1 MGNSYAG
8 QLRNARFEEVLHNS
22 IEASL
27 RSNTVVPR
35 PVFSQLYL
43 DTEHPLAQGSRLYEC
58 INTLASHLYSIEYVS
73 GSVSVS
79 SDRTENEDGDDE
91 DGSESNSPP
100 IPYQLK
106 PPPEGCC
113 TADGFCQ
120 AGRDVRLSSLAL
132 DPLDVPPGFTLV
144 GVKSPSLPETML
156 VCAVDRRFLPDERGH
171 NALLGFSGNCMGC
184 GEKGFCYFTEF
195 SNHINLKLSTQP
207 KKQNHLKYHLYRNN
221 QGVLVKGAPICWR
234 GQEGRMRQIGSSPSV
249 GHLTS
254 DEQNLPSHTP
264 GIYTAE
270 SHVEPIGLP
279 QIADITHSLTN
290 GTPAVP
296 SSQPLLNQSGPGRP
310 TVTGP
315 HANAGPPKKRHKGW
329 SPESPANTLPEN
341 VVKSPP
347 SSSAISV
354 LSLSSGMASG
364 SKSETA
370 AVLITSQ
377 GSSTPL
383 SPPGLSVTVPDQ
395 LLQTCSLQPVIFKGH
410 GVLPQLTGSVS
421 EVLVSSLLQTC
432 YMSSQTLP
440 RVYQH
445 YGPSPIQ
452 PLSAEMQILL
462 TVYYLVQLGPD
473 QVPLIEDLE
482 QIFMRSWRESH
493 LSEIR
498 QYQQPQTPATQ
509 GKHYNIETSSTL
521 PGLPQHLSLPPHSQ
535 QPVTPGQLPW
545 LAQLAASS
553 CGEGVVVLGEQ
564 MGSLAQGLQQTFR
577 RLMEGQLKNTNYV
590 VIIVTGPGQE
600 TQSCV
605 VVTGKH
611 QCRALGESM
620 FSPSEGLKEINHQ
633 LSTGVAQELINYCNS
648 LGQDGDLDS
657 LLDSATVDSNEP
669 SHLSSSQESAEYTRL
684 KNTHSPKDTYSLK
697 NSQTSCVKDSPS
709 LKERAS
715 SPKDTCSEY
724 SIEWHEVRPIQLA
737 VARKLLSHVCA
748 IADSSTQNLD
758 LGSFDRVSFLI
769 LVPPSEVTFHQT
781 VLHLWTSGVLQE
793 LGGLDQECVSQQEA
807 ERYVVRMDQSA
818 QARIDTLIQEAHSNS
833 YTLYILVHDHAHWD
847 ISSASYSSS
856 DTGLGLVDQL
866 LNSRQ
871 VSDTQNILILHV
883 TSFPFVLQTQYTRIS
898 PYNEIH
904 WPSAFSNDV
913 DLYHERMRYFGV
925 SELLE
930 STRAGSTLPL
940 MRYDSS
946 FESMA
951 SALEERFPKLHSAVI
966 RTTVL
971 IQHYCV
977 ALMAASGRISGS
989 HDLDKHTS
997 LETLETVQSLLTA
1010 AQQCPAHHGHMVLLR
1025 IPSLSLAAWAHRRL
1039 SRVRRQLGLEENFEI
1054 ILGNPS
1060 QPLHIGQTF
1069 TEQIKTWLKILDDD
1083 WVPRTYLEL
1092 DALPCILIL
1101 SGAEPLGE
1109 SLPRS
1114 LKYCDLRV
1122 ISCSYLQRT
1131 TIEQELGLAAYL
1143 VKAES
1148 RPPDNPSAGSD
1159 LLGSDAEKLSS
1170 TDNEEEEGQEN
1181 GDSPV
1186 STIQQPLSCQD
1197 SGTLEP
1203 IATRS
1208 TTSPNLQKG
1217 SMDSIQSPSQL
1228 QTQLQP
1234 QTPSHSLPYPTP
1246 QHQMHTQ
1253 VQRYSQAQYMAQL
1266 QPQTQVQSP
1275 NGLLSQSNSQPYVQ
1289 TFPQYQF
1296 LSQIQTLHPQP
1307 LPPVHSGRQ
1316 HSKSTSSG
1324 SLSPQASSP
1333 YRSCSWA
1340 RGVIRPPSVLLPR
1353 ALYDIITASDSS
1365 GLSRCTSFLPHMSV
1379 AWASSFRPLLSKM
1392 MTCTEQS
1399 LYYRQWTVPR
1409 ACHMDSSNC
1418 TEGRGDNFHPRR
1430 LLLSGPPQVGK
1441 TGAYLHFLGILSR
1454 MLIRLMEVD
1463 IYDEEDINCSD
1474 PVEGV
1479 QYHHPNTPWP
1489 NPDIM
1494 RTMPFDYTIHDPKY
1508 DDISIVYCPGYKP
1521 SAEGNLVQQEDVY
1534 LRRRTSRIKLSKYA
1548 AYNTYHHCEQC
1559 HQYLGINPRYQ
1570 VYESTLHA
1578 FTFTHLLLGEEIQ
1591 LYFIIPKSK
1600 EQYFSFSQSG
1610 GQLESMRLP
1619 LTSDRSPDCIKSP
1632 IFTPT
1637 TGRHEH
1643 GLFNLY
1649 HAMEGASHLHILVV
1663 KEYEMAVY
1671 KKYWPNHIMLVLP
1684 TVFNGA
1690 GIGAAHF
1697 LIKELSYHNLELER
1711 SRQLEGG
1718 GQPGEVW
1725 PFIILADDSCVMW
1738 NTVDLDARNGP
1749 AEHAVSLKRVLQ
1761 HMEACPDLT
1770 HYGLCGIR
1778 KWSSCG
1784 LAAGNRQREP
1794 FSRGHLHDF
1803 LLLNVDRSQN
1813 IQYDQNR
1820 FTCHDVD
1827 FTLRIH
1833 SAGLLI
1839 CRFNN
1844 FSVMKKQIAIGGYRT
1859 FIIKTKMTD
1868 VPTSVGPS
1876 QYICAPDSKHLF
1888 LATPAQ
1894 LLLEKY
1900 LRHTSHKLFPLSI
1913 KNYTHPVL
1921 SVDCYLNLGPE
1932 VTVCFVSSRPHS
1944 INIST
1949 TGLLFS
1955 GLLLCF
1961 TDSFVTPGFLKKFT
1975 FLKGATLC
1983 VISADR
1989 SSLRQTVGRLE
2000 LEEEWRFR
2008 LSDEFQTANAKE
2020 DRPLVFLTGKH
2031 I

>member
-43 DTEHPLAQGSRLYEC
+43 DTEHPLAQ
-58 INTLASHLYSIEYVS
+58 
-73 GSVSVS
+73 
-79 SDRTENEDGDDE
+79 ENEDGDDE

-171 NALLGFSGNCMGC
+171 NALLGETETKTACFQWNCMGC

-234 GQEGRMRQIGSSPSV
+234 GQ
-249 GHLTS
+249 
-254 DEQNLPSHTP
+254 
-264 GIYTAE
+264 AE

-354 LSLSSGMASG
+354 LSLS
-364 SKSETA
+364 SETA

-498 QYQQPQTPATQ
+498 QYQQPQTP
-509 GKHYNIETSSTL
+509 
-521 PGLPQHLSLPPHSQ
+521 HLSLPPHSQ

-669 SHLSSSQESAEYTRL
+669 SHLS
-684 KNTHSPKDTYSLK
+684 K
-697 NSQTSCVKDSPS
+697 
-709 LKERAS
+709 
-715 SPKDTCSEY
+715 Y

-1181 GDSPV
+1181 
-1186 STIQQPLSCQD
+1186 D

-1203 IATRS
+1203 I
-1208 TTSPNLQKG
+1208 
-1217 SMDSIQSPSQL
+1217 
-1228 QTQLQP
+1228 
-1234 QTPSHSLPYPTP
+1234 
-1246 QHQMHTQ
+1246 
-1253 VQRYSQAQYMAQL
+1253 
-1266 QPQTQVQSP
+1266 
-1275 NGLLSQSNSQPYVQ
+1275 
-1289 TFPQYQF
+1289 
-1296 LSQIQTLHPQP
+1296 IQTLHPQP

-1463 IYDEEDINCSD
+1463 IYDEEDINCS
-1474 PVEGV
+1474 EYTGV

-1784 LAAGNRQREP
+1784 LAGQGEP

>member
-8 QLRNARFEEVLHNS
+8 QLRTTRFEEVLHNS

-27 RSNTVVPR
+27 RSNTVIPR

-43 DTEHPLAQGSRLYEC
+43 ETEQSLAHDGGLS
-58 INTLASHLYSIEYVS
+58 
-73 GSVSVS
+73 
-79 SDRTENEDGDDE
+79 RTENDDEDDE
-91 DGSESNSPP
+91 DGSETNSPP
-100 IPYQLK
+100 IPYQMK
-106 PPPEGCC
+106 PPPDGCC
-113 TADGFCQ
+113 TTDGFCQ
-120 AGRDVRLSSLAL
+120 AGRDLRLSSMTS
-132 DPLDVPPGFTLV
+132 DSLDVPPGFLLV
-144 GVKSPSLPETML
+144 GIKSPSLPETLL
-156 VCAVDRRFLPDERGH
+156 VCAVDRRFLPDERGRH
-171 NALLGFSGNCMGC
+171 ALLGFSGNCTGC
-184 GEKGFCYFTEF
+184 GEKGFRYFTEF

-207 KKQNHLKYHLYRNN
+207 KKQKHLKYHLYRNN
-221 QGVLVKGAPICWR
+221 QGALVKGAPICWR
-234 GQEGRMRQIGSSPSV
+234 GHGKSIVSIAF
-249 GHLTS
+249 
-254 DEQNLPSHTP
+254 TP
-264 GIYTAE
+264 TGKCPE
-270 SHVEPIGLP
+270 
-279 QIADITHSLTN
+279 HS
-290 GTPAVP
+290 
-296 SSQPLLNQSGPGRP
+296 
-310 TVTGP
+310 
-315 HANAGPPKKRHKGW
+315 
-329 SPESPANTLPEN
+329 
-341 VVKSPP
+341 
-347 SSSAISV
+347 
-354 LSLSSGMASG
+354 MASG
-364 SKSETA
+364 CHHVFISCICLH
-370 AVLITSQ
+370 LIDT
-377 GSSTPL
+377 
-383 SPPGLSVTVPDQ
+383 
-395 LLQTCSLQPVIFKGH
+395 GH
-410 GVLPQLTGSVS
+410 GSLPQLTGNVS
-421 EVLVSSLLQTC
+421 EVLVSSLLQSC
-432 YMSSQTLP
+432 YLSSQVLP

-452 PLSAEMQILL
+452 PLSTEMQILL

-498 QYQQPQTPATQ
+498 QYQQPQTP
-509 GKHYNIETSSTL
+509 
-521 PGLPQHLSLPPHSQ
+521 SQ
-535 QPVTPGQLPW
+535 QPLTPSQLPW

-564 MGSLAQGLQQTFR
+564 IRSLAQGLEQTFS
-577 RLMEGQLKNTNYV
+577 RLMEGRLKNTNYV
-590 VIIVTGPGQE
+590 VIIVTA
-600 TQSCV
+600 CIFV
-605 VVTGKH
+605 CAAGKH
-611 QCRALGESM
+611 QCRALAETM
-620 FSPSEGLKEINHQ
+620 YSPCEGLKEINHQ
-633 LSTGVAQELINYCNS
+633 LSTGVAQELIHFCNS
-648 LGQDGDLDS
+648 LGQGDNDKVS
-657 LLDSATVDSNEP
+657 KAHTAQKIHSHTVRKT
-669 SHLSSSQESAEYTRL
+669 HTVL
-684 KNTHSPKDTYSLK
+684 KRELRVPKTPV
-697 NSQTSCVKDSPS
+697 QW
-709 LKERAS
+709 R
-715 SPKDTCSEY
+715 
-724 SIEWHEVRPIQLA
+724 EVRSIQLA

-769 LVPPSEVTFHQT
+769 LVPPSEVTFQQT
-781 VLHLWTSGVLQE
+781 VLHVRSSGVLQE
-793 LGGLDQECVSQQEA
+793 LGTLDQECASQREA
-807 ERYVVRMDQSA
+807 EHYVVKMDQSA
-818 QARIDTLIQEAHSNS
+818 QAQIDNLIQEAQSNT

-847 ISSASYSSS
+847 ISSASYNTS
-856 DTGLGLVDQL
+856 DSGSGLVDQL
-866 LNSRQ
+866 LNSRR
-871 VSDTQNILILHV
+871 VRDAPNILILHV
-883 TSFPFVLQTQYTRIS
+883 TSFPFALQTQYTRIS

-913 DLYHERMRYFGV
+913 DLYHEKTRYFGV

-930 STRAGSTLPL
+930 STRSGSSLPL
-940 MRYDSS
+940 MRHDSS

-989 HDLDKHTS
+989 HNLHKHTS
-997 LETLETVQSLLTA
+997 VETLEIVQSLLTA
-1010 AQQCPAHHGHMVLLR
+1010 AQQCPARHGHMVLLR
-1025 IPSLSLAAWAHRRL
+1025 IPSLALAAWAHRRL
-1039 SRVRRQLGLEENFEI
+1039 SKVRRQLGLEESFEI
-1054 ILGNPS
+1054 ILGNPN
-1060 QPLHIGQTF
+1060 QPLNIGQTF
-1069 TEQIKTWLKILDDD
+1069 TDQIKTWQQIQDSE
-1083 WVPRTYLEL
+1083 WIPRTYLEL
-1092 DALPCILIL
+1092 EALPCILIL

-1131 TIEQELGLAAYL
+1131 TLEQELGLAAYL
-1143 VKAES
+1143 VKEES
-1148 RPPDNPSAGSD
+1148 RPPHDPGPGSD
-1159 LLGSDAEKLSS
+1159 LLESDAEKLSS
-1170 TDNEEEEGQEN
+1170 TDNEEEEEGQEN
-1181 GDSPV
+1181 EDSPL
-1186 STIQQPLSCQD
+1186 SSSQQLQSCPDSGALDPLSAQ
-1197 SGTLEP
+1197 P
-1203 IATRS
+1203 V
-1208 TTSPNLQKG
+1208 
-1217 SMDSIQSPSQL
+1217 SQL
-1228 QTQLQP
+1228 QTPSP
-1234 QTPSHSLPYPTP
+1234 Q
-1246 QHQMHTQ
+1246 
-1253 VQRYSQAQYMAQL
+1253 A
-1266 QPQTQVQSP
+1266 
-1275 NGLLSQSNSQPYVQ
+1275 
-1289 TFPQYQF
+1289 
-1296 LSQIQTLHPQP
+1296 QP
-1307 LPPVHSGRQ
+1307 LPPTQSRRQ

-1324 SLSPQASSP
+1324 SLSPRSSSP
-1333 YRSCSWA
+1333 HLSCSWA
-1340 RGVIRPPSVLLPR
+1340 RGVSRPPSVLLPR
-1353 ALYDIITASDSS
+1353 ALCDIIMASDSS
-1365 GLSRCTSFLPHMSV
+1365 GLPRCTSFLPHMSV

-1399 LYYRQWTVPR
+1399 LYYRQWTAPR
-1409 ACHMDSSNC
+1409 SHHMDSSNR
-1418 TEGRGDNFHPRR
+1418 TEGRSDNFHPRR

-1463 IYDEEDINCSD
+1463 IYDEEDVNYSQYICS
-1474 PVEGV
+1474 
-1479 QYHHPNTPWP
+1479 N
-1489 NPDIM
+1489 IM
-1494 RTMPFDYTIHDPKY
+1494 KTMPFDYTLHDPKY
-1508 DDISIVYCPGYKP
+1508 DDISAVYCPGYRP
-1521 SAEGNLVQQEDVY
+1521 SEDVY

-1559 HQYLGINPRYQ
+1559 HQYLGFNPRYQ
-1570 VYESTLHA
+1570 MYESTLHA

-1600 EQYFSFSQSG
+1600 EHYFSFSQPG

-1619 LTSDRSPDCIKSP
+1619 LISDWSPDCIKSP

-1649 HAMEGASHLHILVV
+1649 HAMDGASHLHILVV

-1684 TVFNGA
+1684 TVFNGT

-1711 SRQLEGG
+1711 SRRLEGG
-1718 GQPGEVW
+1718 GPAVDVW
-1725 PFIILADDSCVMW
+1725 PFIILADDSCVMF
-1738 NTVDLDARNGP
+1738 NTVDLDAGP
-1749 AEHAVSLKRVLQ
+1749 TEHAVSLKQVLQ
-1761 HMEACPDLT
+1761 HMEACPDLAN
-1770 HYGLCGIR
+1770 YGLCGIR
-1778 KWSSCG
+1778 KWSS
-1784 LAAGNRQREP
+1784 QTYDSEEP

-1827 FTLRIH
+1827 FTLRLH
-1833 SAGLLI
+1833 SAGLLV
-1839 CRFNN
+1839 CRFNS
-1844 FSVMKKQIAIGGYRT
+1844 FSVMKKQIAIGGYKT

-1900 LRHTSHKLFPLSI
+1900 LQHTSQKLFPLST
-1913 KNYTHPVL
+1913 KNYAHPVL

-1944 INIST
+1944 VNIST

-1961 TDSFVTPGFLKKFT
+1961 ADTFVTAGFLKKFT

-2020 DRPLVFLTGKH
+2020 DRPLFFLTGKH

>member
-8 QLRNARFEEVLHNS
+8 QLRTTRFEEVLHNS

-43 DTEHPLAQGSRLYEC
+43 EAEQPLAQDG
-58 INTLASHLYSIEYVS
+58 H
-73 GSVSVS
+73 
-79 SDRTENEDGDDE
+79 TENDDEDDE

-100 IPYQLK
+100 IPYQMK

-113 TADGFCQ
+113 TTDGFCQ
-120 AGRDVRLSSLAL
+120 AGRDLRLSSLAS
-132 DPLDVPPGFTLV
+132 DPLDVPPGFMLV
-144 GVKSPSLPETML
+144 GLKSPSLPENLL
-156 VCAVDRRFLPDERGH
+156 VCAVDRRFLPDERGC

-184 GEKGFCYFTEF
+184 GEKGFRYFTEF

-207 KKQNHLKYHLYRNN
+207 KKQKHLKYHLCRNN

-234 GQEGRMRQIGSSPSV
+234 GYDGRMRPIGSSQSEGQV
-249 GHLTS
+249 TS
-254 DEQNLPSHTP
+254 DDQPPNIALMHPSHTP
-264 GIYTAE
+264 GNYTA
-270 SHVEPIGLP
+270 SHVEPNGLP
-279 QIADITHSLTN
+279 QIADAPHSLTN
-290 GTPAVP
+290 GNHAV
-296 SSQPLLNQSGPGRP
+296 SVIAQPVVSQSGPGRSSA
-310 TVTGP
+310 TGA
-315 HANAGPPKKRHKGW
+315 HTNAGPPKKRHKGW
-329 SPESPANTLPEN
+329 SPESSSNSLSETT
-341 VVKSPP
+341 VKTPP
-347 SSSAISV
+347 SSSALPTSSV
-354 LSLSSGMASG
+354 FP
-364 SKSETA
+364 A
-370 AVLITSQ
+370 ATHGARIENAK
-377 GSSTPL
+377 PL
-383 SPPGLSVTVPDQ
+383 CPPGLSVTVPDQ
-395 LLQTCSLQPVIFKGH
+395 LLHTCGLQPVIFKGH
-410 GVLPQLTGSVS
+410 GNLPQLTGNVG
-421 EVLVSSLLQTC
+421 EVLVSSLLQSC
-432 YMSSQTLP
+432 YLSSQTLP

-452 PLSAEMQILL
+452 PLSTEMQILL

-473 QVPLIEDLE
+473 QVLLIEDLE

-498 QYQQPQTPATQ
+498 QYQQPQTQASQ
-509 GKHYNIETSSTL
+509 GRHYGIETPSTL
-521 PGLPQHLSLPPHSQ
+521 PGLPQHLSLPPQSQ
-535 QPVTPGQLPW
+535 QPLTPNQLPW

-553 CGEGVVVLGEQ
+553 CGEAVVVLGEQ
-564 MGSLAQGLQQTFR
+564 IGTLAQGLHQIFSK
-577 RLMEGQLKNTNYV
+577 LMEGRFENTNYV
-590 VIIVTGPGQE
+590 VIIVTASEQE

-611 QCRALGESM
+611 QCRALAESIY
-620 FSPSEGLKEINHQ
+620 SPSEGLREISHQ
-633 LSTGVAQELINYCNS
+633 LSTGVAQELIQYCNS
-648 LGQDGDLDS
+648 LGQDGDVDS
-657 LLDSATVDSNEP
+657 LLDGAMLDSTETSP
-669 SHLSSSQESAEYTRL
+669 LSSSQESTEERSL
-684 KNTHSPKDTYSLK
+684 KSTHSPKDTHSPKELHTQC
-697 NSQTSCVKDSPS
+697 SKDSPS
-709 LKERAS
+709 PKDSAS
-715 SPKDTCSEY
+715 TPKDTCSEY
-724 SIEWHEVRPIQLA
+724 SIEWREVRPIQLA

-758 LGSFDRVSFLI
+758 LGSFDRVNFLI
-769 LVPPSEVTFHQT
+769 LVPPSEVTFQQT
-781 VLHLWTSGVLQE
+781 ILHLWSSGVLTE
-793 LGGLDQECVSQQEA
+793 LGGLDQECMSQRDT
-807 ERYVVRMDQSA
+807 ERFVVKMDQSA
-818 QARIDTLIQEAHSNS
+818 QVQIDSLIQEAHRNS
-833 YTLYILVHDHAHWD
+833 YTLHILVHDHAHWD
-847 ISSASYSSS
+847 INSASYSSS
-856 DTGLGLVDQL
+856 ESGYGLVDQL

-871 VSDTQNILILHV
+871 VRDAPNILILHV
-883 TSFPFVLQTQYTRIS
+883 TSFPFALQTQFTRIS

-913 DLYHERMRYFGV
+913 DLYHEKTRYFGV

-930 STRAGSTLPL
+930 STRSGSSLPL
-940 MRYDSS
+940 MRCDSS

-951 SALEERFPKLHSAVI
+951 STLEEKFPKLHSAVI

-971 IQHYCV
+971 IHHYCV
-977 ALMAASGRISGS
+977 ALMAVSGRISGS
-989 HDLDKHTS
+989 YNLHKHTS
-997 LETLETVQSLLTA
+997 VETLEIVQSLLAA
-1010 AQQCPAHHGHMVLLR
+1010 AQQCPARHGHMVVLR
-1025 IPSLSLAAWAHRRL
+1025 IPSLALAAWAHRRL

-1054 ILGNPS
+1054 ILGNPC
-1060 QPLHIGQTF
+1060 QPLSVGQSF
-1069 TEQIKTWLKILDDD
+1069 IDQIKTWLKIQNDE
-1083 WVPRTYLEL
+1083 WIPHTYLEL
-1092 DALPCILIL
+1092 EALPCIVIL

-1122 ISCSYLQRT
+1122 ISCSYLHRT
-1131 TIEQELGLAAYL
+1131 SLEQELGLAAYL
-1143 VKAES
+1143 LKTES
-1148 RPPDNPSAGSD
+1148 RPPHNPGPGSD
-1159 LLGSDAEKLSS
+1159 QLESDAEKLSCS
-1170 TDNEEEEGQEN
+1170 DNEEEEGQEN
-1181 GDSPV
+1181 GDSLPP
-1186 STIQQPLSCQD
+1186 SNQQIQACSD
-1197 SGTLEP
+1197 SSNP
-1203 IATRS
+1203 FPAQS
-1208 TTSPNLQKG
+1208 NNSPNVQKG
-1217 SMDSIQSPSQL
+1217 KMDSIQSPLKS

-1234 QTPSHSLPYPTP
+1234 PTSSQSFLYPQPSLHHQP
-1246 QHQMHTQ
+1246 QPQ
-1253 VQRYSQAQYMAQL
+1253 VQTYSQT
-1266 QPQTQVQSP
+1266 QTV
-1275 NGLLSQSNSQPYVQ
+1275 
-1289 TFPQYQF
+1289 F
-1296 LSQIQTLHPQP
+1296 HPQP
-1307 LPPVHSGRQ
+1307 QIQSQNQPYSQTLAQHQSLSHTQTSQPQPPPPANSRQQ
-1316 HSKSTSSG
+1316 HSKSTSS
-1324 SLSPQASSP
+1324 SSSSPRASSP
-1333 YRSCSWA
+1333 HLTCSWA
-1340 RGVIRPPSVLLPR
+1340 RGVNRPPSVLLPR
-1353 ALYDIITASDSS
+1353 SLYDIITANDSS
-1365 GLSRCTSFLPHMSV
+1365 GLPRCTSFLPHMSV

-1409 ACHMDSSNC
+1409 SHHMDSSNRK
-1418 TEGRGDNFHPRR
+1418 EGRSDNFHPRR

-1463 IYDEEDINCSD
+1463 IYNEEDININSQA
-1474 PVEGV
+1474 EGV
-1479 QYHHPNTPWP
+1479 QYNPSDASWP
-1489 NPDIM
+1489 NPDILK
-1494 RTMPFDYTIHDPKY
+1494 TMPFDYTIHDPKY
-1508 DDISIVYCPGYKP
+1508 DDVSAVYCPGHKP
-1521 SAEGNLVQQEDVY
+1521 GSNANPARQEDVC
-1534 LRRRTSRIKLSKYA
+1534 LRRRTTRIKLSKYA

-1559 HQYLGINPRYQ
+1559 HLYLGFNPRYQ
-1570 VYESTLHA
+1570 MYESTLHA

-1600 EQYFSFSQSG
+1600 EHFFSFSQPG

-1619 LTSDRSPDCIKSP
+1619 LTSDWNPDCIKSP

-1649 HAMEGASHLHILVV
+1649 HAMDGASHLHILVV

-1697 LIKELSYHNLELER
+1697 LIKEISYHNLELER
-1711 SRQLEGG
+1711 SRRLEGG
-1718 GQPGEVW
+1718 APADDVW

-1738 NTVDLDARNGP
+1738 NAVDLDARNGP
-1749 AEHAVSLKRVLQ
+1749 VEHPVSLKQVLQ
-1761 HMEACPDLT
+1761 SMESCQDLG

-1778 KWSSCG
+1778 KWNSRG
-1784 LAAGNRQREP
+1784 LTGNKQREP

-1813 IQYDQNR
+1813 VQYDQNR

-1827 FTLRIH
+1827 FTLRLH
-1833 SAGLLI
+1833 SAGLLV

-1844 FSVMKKQIAIGGYRT
+1844 FSVMRKQIAIGGYRT

-1900 LRHTSHKLFPLSI
+1900 LQHTSHKLFPLST

-1921 SVDCYLNLGPE
+1921 SVDCYLNLGAE

-1944 INIST
+1944 VNIST

-1961 TDSFVTPGFLKKFT
+1961 ADSFVTPGFLKKFA

-1989 SSLRQTVGRLE
+1989 SSLRQMVGRLE

-2020 DRPLVFLTGKH
+2020 DRPLFFLTGKH